1 MNHPHNDDEDPTA
14 NDCNFNFPQLVFA
27 FCLGVTV
34 MFVLAV
40 DEIDR
45 FKGCPSYWPTTSE
58 SP

>member
-1 MNHPHNDDEDPTA
+1 MNHPHNDDEDQQPTTVTTT
-14 NDCNFNFPQLVFA
+14 FPRLYLLF
-27 FCLGVTV
+27 GVTV